1 MDYVNQQDNKQ
12 ILRQI
17 VLPTQFSL
25 EEYAYVIQD
34 LLKQMDHVLKM

>member
-12 ILRQI
+12 ILLQI
-17 VLPTQFSL
+17 VLPTQFL
-25 EEYAYVIQD
+25 PEEYAYVIQD